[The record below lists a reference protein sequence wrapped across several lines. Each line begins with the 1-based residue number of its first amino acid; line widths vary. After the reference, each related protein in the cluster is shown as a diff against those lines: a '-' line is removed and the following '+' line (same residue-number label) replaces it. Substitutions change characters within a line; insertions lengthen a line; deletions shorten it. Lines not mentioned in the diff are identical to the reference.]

1 MIEMREIMIAILG
14 GVVGFYLA
22 SEKKAETEQALNNA
36 RRELSKLR
44 DELVDASNTK

>member
-1 MIEMREIMIAILG
+1 MRDIMIAILG

-22 SEKKAETEQALNNA
+22 SEKMAETEQALTTA

-44 DELVDASNTK
+44 DELVDASDTK